1 MATREIKTRFALE
14 GEQKFKSTMK
24 DAANAVK
31 VLNSQ
36 QKLAKAQ
43 FQQTG
48 DAEKYNAEQAEILKK
63 KIEEQKKA
71 VEAAEQAIKGLTEN
85 GVAQNSKQMQ
95 DWQIKLNNARTA
107 LTGMETDL
115 QNLGQESASAEAQTE
130 SLGES
135 LQSLDKKASVE
146 MLISGIGRVT
156 SVFEGAVGKV
166 KELGSELVNSLRN
179 AASWADDLATQ
190 AIVYG
195 TDVETLQRM
204 RNAANLIDTDVET
217 IIRSQQKLESAMKSG
232 SKETEAAFAQFGVHT
247 KRYGEF
253 RDWEDVFWE
262 VGDAMMHMTDGLEG
276 SAKANAE
283 VERDTSAMKLFGK
296 SWRELIPL
304 FTAGRE
310 EYQRVMQEGSIVNEE
325 DVGKLT
331 ELDDALQNLQIEFNT
346 LKETVL
352 AQLAPALTELG
363 NALTG
368 VLKEMNEYLQTDEG
382 KAKLAELSKAVEG
395 FFSGV
400 KDISVKDSLD
410 LVKSA
415 LQGMVDAL
423 SWIRD
428 NKDAVAGAIGGIVAA
443 WAGLKAISGFSQILQ
458 LVNSWKGVF
467 GNGGGAG
474 IPTAAP
480 SAPAAPVTGVGG
492 AAAGGGLLRSIG
504 TKAIGLANN
513 LNVADPF
520 GASALVLPVLQDH
533 TAYGRSRRNG
543 LSIGDSLKEQ
553 AKEVTDYVETVKENA
568 STFQEDWE
576 NNVLFQG
583 VKGLLG
589 GDDQSAAPTIDD
601 YADALKRLNFAM
613 QELEDG
619 NGTTMLQSSVD
630 ELKNFGSIFTDD
642 VKAGMEDID
651 AIPAEDFTGWVQKMH
666 DQLATAAMEFD
677 ADLSGTV
684 ADDGEV
690 IWEEAEIVGENIPAG
705 VASGINSNASTAI
718 NAVIALGN
726 AVTGAMRTTLAIHSP
741 SKVMAELGGYVSD
754 GFAEG
759 IMGGLGTV
767 GRAAERM
774 AGVVS
779 AQPMPGYSAGRMS
792 PAAGAAGG
800 ARMIDISLML
810 GPEKL
815 TEVLVP
821 LVDDA
826 LGAEVNLLRR

>member
-14 GEQKFKSTMK
+14 GEQKYKSTMK

-48 DAEKYNAEQAEILKK
+48 DAEKYNAQQAEILKK

-71 VEAAEQAIKGLTEN
+71 VEAAEQAIKALTEN
-85 GVAQNSKQMQ
+85 GVAQNSRQMQ
-95 DWQIKLNNARTA
+95 DWQIKLNNAKTA
-107 LTGMETDL
+107 LSGMETEL
-115 QNLGQESASAEAQTE
+115 QNLGQESTNAEAQTE

-156 SVFEGAVGKV
+156 STFESAVGKV
-166 KELGSELVNSLRN
+166 KELGSELVNSLKD
-179 AASWADDLATQ
+179 AATWADDLATQ

-204 RNAANLIDTDVET
+204 RNAADLIDTDVET
-217 IIRSQQKLESAMKSG
+217 IIKSRQKLETAMKSG
-232 SKETEAAFAQFGVHT
+232 TKETETAFALFGVHT

-262 VGDAMMHMTDGLEG
+262 VGDAMMHMTDGLED

-283 VERDTSAMKLFGK
+283 VERDAAAMKLFGK

-310 EYQRVMQEGSIVNEE
+310 EYDRVMQEGSIVNKE

-331 ELDDALQNLQIEFNT
+331 ELDDSLRKLEHEFNA
-346 LKETVL
+346 LKETAL

-400 KDISVKDSLD
+400 KDIDVKASLD
-410 LVKSA
+410 LVKNA

-428 NKDAVAGAIGGIVAA
+428 NKDSVAGAIGGIVAA
-443 WAGLKAISGFSQILQ
+443 WAGLKAISGFSQILE
-458 LVNSWKGVF
+458 LVNGWKGVF
-467 GNGGGAG
+467 GNGGKAA
-474 IPTAAP
+474 TAAP
-480 SAPAAPVTGVGG
+480 AASAAPAAG
-492 AAAGGGLLRSIG
+492 ATAGGGIF
-504 TKAIGLANN
+504 AGLASTVGGWASK
-513 LNVADPF
+513 LMTMDPT
-520 GASALVLPVLQDH
+520 GSVSLVLPALQDH
-533 TAYGRSRRNG
+533 TAFGRALTNG
-543 LSIGDSLKEQ
+543 QSVGDALKEQ
-553 AKEVTDYVETVKENA
+553 GKAIEEYRETVRENMD
-568 STFQEDWE
+568 TFQQDWGE
-576 NNVLFQG
+576 NVLFQG

-589 GDDQSAAPTIDD
+589 GDDQSTPTIDD

-619 NGTTMLQSSVD
+619 NGTTMLKSSVD

-642 VKAGMEDID
+642 VKAGMEDVD
-651 AIPAEDFTGWVQKMH
+651 AIPAEDFAGWVQKMH
-666 DQLATAAMEFD
+666 DQLATAAMQFD
-677 ADLSGTV
+677 ADLSGTIE
-684 ADDGEV
+684 DDGEV
-690 IWEEAEIVGENIPAG
+690 IWEDAEIVGENIPAG
-705 VASGINSNASTAI
+705 VASGINANSATAV

-726 AVTGAMRTTLAIHSP
+726 AVTSAMRTTLAINSP

-792 PAAGAAGG
+792 AAAGAAGG

>member
-14 GEQKFKSTMK
+14 GEQKYKSTMK

-48 DAEKYNAEQAEILKK
+48 DAEKYNAQQAEILKK

-71 VEAAEQAIKGLTEN
+71 VEAAEQAIKALTEN
-85 GVAQNSKQMQ
+85 GVAQNSRQMQ

-107 LTGMETDL
+107 LSGMETEL
-115 QNLGQESASAEAQTE
+115 QNLGQESTNAEAQTE

-156 SVFEGAVGKV
+156 STFESAVGKV

-217 IIRSQQKLESAMKSG
+217 IIKSQQKLENAMKSG
-232 SKETEAAFAQFGVHT
+232 SKETETAFALFGVHT

-276 SAKANAE
+276 SARANAE
-283 VERDTSAMKLFGK
+283 VERDTAAMKLFGK

-310 EYQRVMQEGSIVNEE
+310 EYNKVMQEGSIVNEE

-346 LKETVL
+346 LRETVL

-368 VLKEMNEYLQTDEG
+368 ALRELNTYLQTDEG
-382 KAKLAELSKAVEG
+382 KEKLAELSKSIEG

-400 KDISVKDSLD
+400 KDIDVKESLD
-410 LVKSA
+410 LVKNA

-428 NKDAVAGAIGGIVAA
+428 NKDSVAGAIGGIVAA
-443 WAGLKAISGFSQILQ
+443 WAGLRAISGFSQILE
-458 LVNSWKGVF
+458 LVNGWKGVF
-467 GNGGGAG
+467 GNGGKAAAAA
-474 IPTAAP
+474 PAASAAP
-480 SAPAAPVTGVGG
+480 SVGTGG
-492 AAAGGGLLRSIG
+492 AAAGGGIF
-504 TKAIGLANN
+504 AGLASTVSGWASK
-513 LNVADPF
+513 LMTMDPT
-520 GASALVLPVLQDH
+520 GSLSLVLPALQDH
-533 TAYGRSRRNG
+533 TAFGRALTNG
-543 LSIGDSLKEQ
+543 QSVGDALKEE
-553 AKEVTDYVETVKENA
+553 AKAIEEYGETVKENI
-568 STFQEDWE
+568 STFKDDWSE
-576 NNVLFQG
+576 NVLVQG

-589 GDDQSAAPTIDD
+589 GDDQGAPTIDD

-619 NGTTMLQSSVD
+619 NGTTMLESSVD
-630 ELKNFGSIFTDD
+630 ELKNFGNIFTDD

-651 AIPAEDFTGWVQKMH
+651 AIPAEDFAGWVQKMH
-666 DQLATAAMEFD
+666 DQLATAAMQFD
-677 ADLSGTV
+677 ADLSGTIE
-684 ADDGEV
+684 DDGEV
-690 IWEEAEIVGENIPAG
+690 IWEDAEIVGENIPAG
-705 VASGINSNASTAI
+705 VASGINANSATAI

-726 AVTGAMRTTLAIHSP
+726 AVTSAMRTTLAINSP

-792 PAAGAAGG
+792 AAAGAAGG

>member
-14 GEQKFKSTMK
+14 GEQKYKSTMK

-48 DAEKYNAEQAEILKK
+48 DAEKYNAQQAEILKK

-71 VEAAEQAIKGLTEN
+71 VEAAEQAIKALTEN
-85 GVAQNSKQMQ
+85 GVAQNSRQMQ
-95 DWQIKLNNARTA
+95 DWQIKLNNAKTA
-107 LTGMETDL
+107 LSGMETEL
-115 QNLGQESASAEAQTE
+115 QNLGQESTNAEAQTE

-156 SVFEGAVGKV
+156 STFESAVGKV
-166 KELGSELVNSLRN
+166 KELGSELVNSLKD
-179 AASWADDLATQ
+179 AATWADDLATQ

-204 RNAANLIDTDVET
+204 RNAADLIDTDVET
-217 IIRSQQKLESAMKSG
+217 IIKSRQKLETAMKSG
-232 SKETEAAFAQFGVHT
+232 TKETEAAFALFGVHT

-283 VERDTSAMKLFGK
+283 VERDAAAMKLFGK

-310 EYQRVMQEGSIVNEE
+310 EYDKVTQEGSIVNEE
-325 DVGKLT
+325 DVSKLT
-331 ELDDALQNLQIEFNT
+331 ELDDALQKLQNEFET
-346 LKETVL
+346 LQRTVL

-368 VLKEMNEYLQTDEG
+368 ALSELNAYLQTDEG
-382 KAKLAELSKAVEG
+382 KAKLAELSKSIEG

-400 KDISVKDSLD
+400 KDIDVKESLD
-410 LVKSA
+410 LVKNA

-428 NKDAVAGAIGGIVAA
+428 NKDSVAGAIGGIVAA
-443 WAGLKAISGFSQILQ
+443 WAGLKAISGFSQILE
-458 LVNSWKGVF
+458 LVNGWKGVF
-467 GNGGGAG
+467 GNGGKAA
-474 IPTAAP
+474 TAAP
-480 SAPAAPVTGVGG
+480 AASAAPAAGT
-492 AAAGGGLLRSIG
+492 AAGGLSLAGIWTGLKTTVG
-504 TKAIGLANN
+504 NWAANWS
-513 LNVADPF
+513 AMDPTGVSSLF
-520 GASALVLPVLQDH
+520 PFVLQDH

-543 LSIGDSLKEQ
+543 LSVGDSLKEQ
-553 AKEVTDYVETVKENA
+553 AKEITDYVETVKENA

-576 NNVLFQG
+576 NNVLYQG

-619 NGTTMLQSSVD
+619 NGTTMLKSSVD

-642 VKAGMEDID
+642 VKAGMEDVD
-651 AIPAEDFTGWVQKMH
+651 AIPAEDFAGWVQKMH
-666 DQLATAAMEFD
+666 DQLATAAMQFD
-677 ADLSGTV
+677 ADLSGTIE
-684 ADDGEV
+684 DDGEV
-690 IWEEAEIVGENIPAG
+690 IWEDAEIVGENIPAG
-705 VASGINSNASTAI
+705 VASGINANSATAI

-726 AVTGAMRTTLAIHSP
+726 AVTSAMRTTLAINSP

-792 PAAGAAGG
+792 AAAGAAGG

>member
-14 GEQKFKSTMK
+14 GEQKYKSTMK

-48 DAEKYNAEQAEILKK
+48 DAEKYNAQQAEILKK

-71 VEAAEQAIKGLTEN
+71 VEAAEQAIKALTEN
-85 GVAQNSKQMQ
+85 GVAQNSRQMQ

-107 LTGMETDL
+107 LSGMETEL
-115 QNLGQESASAEAQTE
+115 QNLGQESTNAEAQTE

-156 SVFEGAVGKV
+156 STFESAVDKV
-166 KELGSELVNSLRN
+166 KELGSELVNSLKD
-179 AASWADDLATQ
+179 AATWADDLATQ

-204 RNAANLIDTDVET
+204 RNAADLIDTDVET
-217 IIRSQQKLESAMKSG
+217 IIKSRQKLENAMKSG
-232 SKETEAAFAQFGVHT
+232 TKETESAFALFGVHT

-262 VGDAMMHMTDGLEG
+262 VGDAMLHMTDGLEG

-283 VERDTSAMKLFGK
+283 VERDAAAMKLFGK

-310 EYQRVMQEGSIVNEE
+310 EYDKVMQEGSIVNKE
-325 DVGKLT
+325 DVSKLT
-331 ELDDALQNLQIEFNT
+331 ELDDALQKLQNEFET
-346 LKETVL
+346 LQRTVL

-368 VLKEMNEYLQTDEG
+368 ALKELNEYLQTDEG
-382 KAKLAELSKAVEG
+382 KEKLAELSKSIEG

-400 KDISVKDSLD
+400 KDIDVKESLD
-410 LVKSA
+410 LVKNA

-428 NKDAVAGAIGGIVAA
+428 NKDSVAGAIGGIVAA
-443 WAGLKAISGFSQILQ
+443 WAGLKAISGFSQILE
-458 LVNSWKGVF
+458 LVNGWKGVF
-467 GNGGGAG
+467 GNGGKAAAAALAAS
-474 IPTAAP
+474 AAP
-480 SAPAAPVTGVGG
+480 SAG
-492 AAAGGGLLRSIG
+492 ATAGGLSLAGMWAGLKTTVGNWAS
-504 TKAIGLANN
+504 N
-513 LNVADPF
+513 LMSADPTGSLSLF
-520 GASALVLPVLQDH
+520 PLVFQDH
-533 TAYGRSRRNG
+533 TAFGRSMTNG
-543 LSIGDSLKEQ
+543 QSVGDAWKAQVEEFKE
-553 AKEVTDYVETVKENA
+553 YGETVKENMD
-568 STFQEDWE
+568 TFQQDWE
-576 NNVLFQG
+576 ENVLFQG

-589 GDDQSAAPTIDD
+589 GDDQGAPTIDD
-601 YADALKRLNFAM
+601 YADALKRLDFAM

-619 NGTTMLQSSVD
+619 NGTTMLKSSVD

-642 VKAGMEDID
+642 VKAGMEDVD
-651 AIPAEDFTGWVQKMH
+651 AIPAEDFAGWVQKMH
-666 DQLATAAMEFD
+666 DQLATAAMQFD
-677 ADLSGTV
+677 ADLSGTIE
-684 ADDGEV
+684 DDGEV
-690 IWEEAEIVGENIPAG
+690 IWEDAEIVGENIPAG
-705 VASGINSNASTAI
+705 VASGINANSATAV

-726 AVTGAMRTTLAIHSP
+726 AVTSAMRTTLAINSP
-741 SKVMAELGGYVSD
+741 SKVMAKLGGYVSD

-792 PAAGAAGG
+792 AVAGAAGG

>member
-48 DAEKYNAEQAEILKK
+48 DAEKYNAQQAEILKK

-71 VEAAEQAIKGLTEN
+71 VEAAEQAVKSLTEN
-85 GVAQNSKQMQ
+85 GVAQNSRRMQ
-95 DWQIKLNNARTA
+95 DWQVKMNNARTA
-107 LTGMETDL
+107 LTAMETDL
-115 QNLGQESASAEAQTE
+115 QNLGQESSNAEAQTD

-156 SVFEGAVGKV
+156 GVLEGAVTKV
-166 KELGSELVNSLRN
+166 KELGTELVNSMKN

-190 AIVYG
+190 ATVYG

-204 RNAANLIDTDVET
+204 RNAANFIDTDVDT
-217 IIRSQQKLESAMKSG
+217 IIKAQQKLESAMKSG
-232 SKETEAAFAQFGVHT
+232 SKETETAFAQFGVHT

-262 VGDAMMHMTDGLEG
+262 TGEALIHMTDGLEG

-283 VERDTSAMKLFGK
+283 VERDTAAMKLFGK

-310 EYQRVMQEGSIVNEE
+310 EYQRVMQEGSIVNED
-325 DVGKLT
+325 DVAKLT
-331 ELDDALQNLQIEFNT
+331 TLDDALQALQNEFQT
-346 LKETVL
+346 LQTTVL
-352 AQLAPALTELG
+352 AQLAPAMTELS
-363 NALTG
+363 NAISG
-368 VLKEMNEYLQTDEG
+368 ALKELNEYLQTDEG
-382 KAKLAELSKAVEG
+382 KAKLEELSKSIEG

-400 KDISVKDSLD
+400 KDIDVKESLD
-410 LVKSA
+410 LVKNA

-423 SWIRD
+423 TWIRD
-428 NKDAVAGAIGGIVAA
+428 NKDSVAGAIGGIVAA
-443 WAGLKAISGFSQILQ
+443 WAGLKAISGFSQILA
-458 LVNSWKGVF
+458 LVNGWKGVF
-467 GNGGGAG
+467 GSGAAKTAPTAPSGTGIPGAG
-474 IPTAAP
+474 A
-480 SAPAAPVTGVGG
+480 GVGAG
-492 AAAGGGLLRSIG
+492 AVGGGLLSRLGMKLGSWSS
-504 TKAIGLANN
+504 N
-513 LNVADPF
+513 LMTMDPT
-520 GASALVLPVLQDH
+520 GSLSLLIPALQDH
-533 TAYGRSRRNG
+533 TAFGRTLTNG
-543 LSIGDSLKEQ
+543 GSVGDALKEQ
-553 AKEVTDYVETVKENA
+553 GKAIEEYAETVKKNA

-583 VKGLLG
+583 VKTLMG
-589 GDDQSAAPTIDD
+589 GNDQNMPTIDD
-601 YADALKRLNFAM
+601 YADALKRLEFAM

-619 NGTTMLQSSVD
+619 NGTDMLESSVE
-630 ELKNFGSIFTDD
+630 ELKDVKNIFTDD
-642 VKAGMEDID
+642 VKAGLEDFD
-651 AIPAEDFTGWVQKMH
+651 GIPAEDFAAWVQKLH

-677 ADLSGTV
+677 ADLSGTIE
-684 ADDGEV
+684 DDGEV
-690 IWEEAEIVGENIPAG
+690 IWEDAEIIGENIPAG
-705 VASGINSNASTAI
+705 IASGINRNAAAAI
-718 NAVIALGN
+718 NAVIDLGHS
-726 AVTGAMRTTLAIHSP
+726 VTGAMRTTLAINSP
-741 SKVMAELGGYVSD
+741 SKVMAELGGYVSQ

-779 AQPMPGYSAGRMS
+779 AQPLPGLSAGRMS
-792 PAAGAAGG
+792 AAAGAAGG

>member
-14 GEQKFKSTMK
+14 GEQKYKSTMK

-48 DAEKYNAEQAEILKK
+48 DAEKYNAQQAEILKK

-71 VEAAEQAIKGLTEN
+71 VEAAEQAIKALTEN
-85 GVAQNSKQMQ
+85 GVAQNSRQMQ

-107 LTGMETDL
+107 LSGMETEL
-115 QNLGQESASAEAQTE
+115 QNLGQESTNAEAQTE

-156 SVFEGAVGKV
+156 STFENAVGKV
-166 KELGSELVNSLRN
+166 KELGSELVNSLRD
-179 AASWADDLATQ
+179 AATWADDLATQ

-204 RNAANLIDTDVET
+204 RNAADLIDTDVET
-217 IIRSQQKLESAMKSG
+217 IIKSRQKLETAMKSG
-232 SKETEAAFAQFGVHT
+232 TKETEAAFALFGVHT

-283 VERDTSAMKLFGK
+283 VERDAAAMKLFGK

-310 EYQRVMQEGSIVNEE
+310 EYDKVMQEGSIVNEE
-325 DVGKLT
+325 DVSKLT
-331 ELDDALQNLQIEFNT
+331 ELDDALQKLQNEFET
-346 LKETVL
+346 LQRTVL

-368 VLKEMNEYLQTDEG
+368 ALSELNAYLQTDEG
-382 KAKLAELSKAVEG
+382 KAKLAELSKSIEG

-400 KDISVKDSLD
+400 KDIDVKESLD
-410 LVKSA
+410 LVKNA

-428 NKDAVAGAIGGIVAA
+428 NKDSVAGAIGGIVAA
-443 WAGLKAISGFSQILQ
+443 WAGLKAISGFSQILE
-458 LVNSWKGVF
+458 LVNGWKGVF
-467 GNGGGAG
+467 GNGGK
-474 IPTAAP
+474 AAAA
-480 SAPAAPVTGVGG
+480 APAASAAPAAG
-492 AAAGGGLLRSIG
+492 ATAGGGIF
-504 TKAIGLANN
+504 AGLASTVGGWASK
-513 LNVADPF
+513 LMTMDPT
-520 GASALVLPVLQDH
+520 GSLSLVLPVLQDH
-533 TAYGRSRRNG
+533 TAFGRALTNG
-543 LSIGDSLKEQ
+543 QSVGDALKEQ
-553 AKEVTDYVETVKENA
+553 GKAIEEYGETVRENMD
-568 STFQEDWE
+568 TFQQDWE
-576 NNVLFQG
+576 ENVLFQG

-589 GDDQSAAPTIDD
+589 GDDQSTPTIDD

-619 NGTTMLQSSVD
+619 NGTTMLKSSVD

-642 VKAGMEDID
+642 VKAGMEDVD
-651 AIPAEDFTGWVQKMH
+651 AIPAEDFAGWVQKMH
-666 DQLATAAMEFD
+666 DQLATAAMQFD
-677 ADLSGTV
+677 ADLSGTIE
-684 ADDGEV
+684 DDGEV
-690 IWEEAEIVGENIPAG
+690 IWEDAEIVGENIPAG
-705 VASGINSNASTAI
+705 VASGINANSATAI

-726 AVTGAMRTTLAIHSP
+726 AVTSAMRTTLAINSP

-792 PAAGAAGG
+792 AAAGAAGG

>member
-14 GEQKFKSTMK
+14 GEQKYKSTMK

-71 VEAAEQAIKGLTEN
+71 VEAAEQAIKALTEN

-107 LTGMETDL
+107 LSGMETEL
-115 QNLGQESASAEAQTE
+115 QNLGQESTNAEAQTE

-156 SVFEGAVGKV
+156 GTLEGAVTKV
-166 KELGSELVNSLRN
+166 KELGTELVNSMKN
-179 AASWADDLATQ
+179 AATWADDLATQ
-190 AIVYG
+190 AAVYG

-204 RNAANLIDTDVET
+204 RNAADFIDTDVDT
-217 IIRSQQKLESAMKSG
+217 IIKAQQRLENAMKSG
-232 SKETEAAFAQFGVHT
+232 SKETETAFAQFGVHT

-262 VGDAMMHMTDGLEG
+262 VGDAMMHLTDGLEG
-276 SAKANAE
+276 PAKANAE
-283 VERDTSAMKLFGK
+283 VERDTAAMKLFGK

-310 EYQRVMQEGSIVNEE
+310 EYQRVMQEGSIVNED
-325 DVGKLT
+325 DVAKLT
-331 ELDDALQNLQIEFNT
+331 TLDDALQTLQNEFQT
-346 LKETVL
+346 LQTTVL
-352 AQLAPALTELG
+352 AQLAPAMTELS
-363 NALTG
+363 NAISG
-368 VLKEMNEYLQTDEG
+368 ALKELNEYLQTDEG
-382 KAKLAELSKAVEG
+382 KAKLEELSKSIEG

-400 KDISVKDSLD
+400 KDIDVKESLD
-410 LVKSA
+410 LVKNA

-428 NKDAVAGAIGGIVAA
+428 NKDSVAGAIGGIVAA
-443 WAGLKAISGFSQILQ
+443 WAGLKAISGFSQILE
-458 LVNSWKGVF
+458 LVNGWKGVF
-467 GNGGGAG
+467 GNGGKAAAAA
-474 IPTAAP
+474 PAASAAP
-480 SAPAAPVTGVGG
+480 SVGTGG
-492 AAAGGGLLRSIG
+492 AAAGGSIF
-504 TKAIGLANN
+504 TGLASTVGGWASK
-513 LNVADPF
+513 LMTMDPT
-520 GASALVLPVLQDH
+520 GSLSLVLPALQDH
-533 TAYGRSRRNG
+533 TAFGRALTNG
-543 LSIGDSLKEQ
+543 QSVGDALKEQ
-553 AKEVTDYVETVKENA
+553 GKAIEEYGETVRENMD
-568 STFQEDWE
+568 TFQQDWE
-576 NNVLFQG
+576 ENVLFQG

-589 GDDQSAAPTIDD
+589 GDDQSTPTIDD

-619 NGTTMLQSSVD
+619 NGTTMIKSSVD
-630 ELKNFGSIFTDD
+630 ELKDCGSIFTDD
-642 VKAGMEDID
+642 VKAGMEDVD
-651 AIPAEDFTGWVQKMH
+651 AIPAEDFAGWVQKMH
-666 DQLATAAMEFD
+666 DQLATAAMQFD
-677 ADLSGTV
+677 ADLSGTIE
-684 ADDGEV
+684 DDGEV
-690 IWEEAEIVGENIPAG
+690 IWEDAEIVGENIPAG
-705 VASGINSNASTAI
+705 VASGINANSATAV

-726 AVTGAMRTTLAIHSP
+726 AVTSAMRTTLAINSP

-779 AQPMPGYSAGRMS
+779 AQPVPGYSAGRMS
-792 PAAGAAGG
+792 AAAGAAGG

>member
-14 GEQKFKSTMK
+14 GEQKYKSTMK

-48 DAEKYNAEQAEILKK
+48 DAEKYNAQQAEILKK

-71 VEAAEQAIKGLTEN
+71 VEAAEQAIKALTEN
-85 GVAQNSKQMQ
+85 GVAQNSRQMQ
-95 DWQIKLNNARTA
+95 DWQIKLNNAKTA
-107 LTGMETDL
+107 LSGMETEL
-115 QNLGQESASAEAQTE
+115 QNLGQESTNAEAQTE

-156 SVFEGAVGKV
+156 STFESAVGKV
-166 KELGSELVNSLRN
+166 KELGSGLVNSLKD
-179 AASWADDLATQ
+179 AATWADDLATQ

-204 RNAANLIDTDVET
+204 RNAADLIDTDVET

-400 KDISVKDSLD
+400 KDIDVKESLD
-410 LVKSA
+410 LVKNA

-428 NKDAVAGAIGGIVAA
+428 NKDSVAGAIGGIVAA
-443 WAGLKAISGFSQILQ
+443 WAGLKAISGFSQILE
-458 LVNSWKGVF
+458 LVNGWKGVF
-467 GNGGGAG
+467 GNGGK
-474 IPTAAP
+474 AAAAA
-480 SAPAAPVTGVGG
+480 APAASAAPAAGT
-492 AAAGGGLLRSIG
+492 AAGGLSFAGMWAGLKTTVGNWAS
-504 TKAIGLANN
+504 N
-513 LNVADPF
+513 LMSADPTGSLSLF
-520 GASALVLPVLQDH
+520 PLVFQDH
-533 TAYGRSRRNG
+533 TAFGRSMTNG
-543 LSIGDSLKEQ
+543 QSVGDAWKAQVEEFKE
-553 AKEVTDYVETVKENA
+553 YGETVRENMD
-568 STFQEDWE
+568 TFQQDWE
-576 NNVLFQG
+576 ENVLFQG

-589 GDDQSAAPTIDD
+589 GDDQSTPTIDD

-619 NGTTMLQSSVD
+619 NGTTMLKSSVD

-642 VKAGMEDID
+642 VKAGMEDVD
-651 AIPAEDFTGWVQKMH
+651 AIPAEDFAGWMQKMH
-666 DQLATAAMEFD
+666 DQLATAAMQFD
-677 ADLSGTV
+677 ADLSGTIE
-684 ADDGEV
+684 DDGEV
-690 IWEEAEIVGENIPAG
+690 IWEDAEIVGENIPAG
-705 VASGINSNASTAI
+705 VASGINANSATAV

-726 AVTGAMRTTLAIHSP
+726 AVTSAMRTTLAINSP
-741 SKVMAELGGYVSD
+741 SKVMAELGEYVSD

-792 PAAGAAGG
+792 AAAGAAGG

>member
-14 GEQKFKSTMK
+14 GEQKYKSTMK

-48 DAEKYNAEQAEILKK
+48 DAEKYNAQQAEILKK

-71 VEAAEQAIKGLTEN
+71 VEAAEQAIKALTEN
-85 GVAQNSKQMQ
+85 GVAQNSRQMQ
-95 DWQIKLNNARTA
+95 DWQIKLNNAKTA
-107 LTGMETDL
+107 LSGMETEL
-115 QNLGQESASAEAQTE
+115 QNLGQESTNAEAQTE

-156 SVFEGAVGKV
+156 STFESAVGKV
-166 KELGSELVNSLRN
+166 KELGSELVNSLKD
-179 AASWADDLATQ
+179 AATWADDLATQ

-204 RNAANLIDTDVET
+204 RNAADLIDTDVET
-217 IIRSQQKLESAMKSG
+217 IIKSRQKLETAMKSG
-232 SKETEAAFAQFGVHT
+232 TKETETAFALFGVHT

-283 VERDTSAMKLFGK
+283 VERDAAAMKLFGK

-310 EYQRVMQEGSIVNEE
+310 EYDKVMQEGSIVNEE
-325 DVGKLT
+325 DVSKLT
-331 ELDDALQNLQIEFNT
+331 ELDDALQKLQNEFET
-346 LKETVL
+346 LQRTVL

-368 VLKEMNEYLQTDEG
+368 ALSELNAYLQTDEG
-382 KAKLAELSKAVEG
+382 KEKLAELSKSIEG

-400 KDISVKDSLD
+400 KDIDVKESLD
-410 LVKSA
+410 LVKNA

-428 NKDAVAGAIGGIVAA
+428 NKDSVAGAIGGIVAA
-443 WAGLKAISGFSQILQ
+443 WAGLKAISGFSQILE
-458 LVNSWKGVF
+458 LVNGWKGVF
-467 GNGGGAG
+467 GNGGK
-474 IPTAAP
+474 AAAAA
-480 SAPAAPVTGVGG
+480 APAASAAPAAGT
-492 AAAGGGLLRSIG
+492 AAGGGIF
-504 TKAIGLANN
+504 AGLASTVGGWASK
-513 LNVADPF
+513 LMTMDPT
-520 GASALVLPVLQDH
+520 GSLSLVLPALQDH
-533 TAYGRSRRNG
+533 TAFGRALTNG
-543 LSIGDSLKEQ
+543 QSVGDALKEQ
-553 AKEVTDYVETVKENA
+553 GKAIEEYGETVRENMD
-568 STFQEDWE
+568 TFQQDWE
-576 NNVLFQG
+576 ENVLFQG

-589 GDDQSAAPTIDD
+589 GDDQGAPTIDD
-601 YADALKRLNFAM
+601 YADALKRLDFAM

-619 NGTTMLQSSVD
+619 NGTTMLKSSVD

-642 VKAGMEDID
+642 VKAGMEDVD
-651 AIPAEDFTGWVQKMH
+651 AIPAEDFAGWVQKMH
-666 DQLATAAMEFD
+666 DQLATAAMQFD
-677 ADLSGTV
+677 ADLSGTIE
-684 ADDGEV
+684 DDSEV
-690 IWEEAEIVGENIPAG
+690 IWEDAEIVGENIPAG
-705 VASGINSNASTAI
+705 VASGINANSATAV

-726 AVTGAMRTTLAIHSP
+726 AVTSAMRTTLAINSP

-779 AQPMPGYSAGRMS
+779 AQPLPGYSAGRMS
-792 PAAGAAGG
+792 AAAGAAGG

>member
-14 GEQKFKSTMK
+14 GEQKYKSTMK

-48 DAEKYNAEQAEILKK
+48 DAEKYNAQQAEILKK

-71 VEAAEQAIKGLTEN
+71 VEAAEQAIKALTEN
-85 GVAQNSKQMQ
+85 GVAQNSRQMQ

-107 LTGMETDL
+107 LSGMETEL
-115 QNLGQESASAEAQTE
+115 QNLGQESANAEAQTE

-156 SVFEGAVGKV
+156 STFESAVGKV
-166 KELGSELVNSLRN
+166 KELGSELVNSLKD
-179 AASWADDLATQ
+179 AATWADDLATQ

-204 RNAANLIDTDVET
+204 RNAADLIDTDVET
-217 IIRSQQKLESAMKSG
+217 IIKSRQKLENAMKSG
-232 SKETEAAFAQFGVHT
+232 TKETESAFALFGVHT

-262 VGDAMMHMTDGLEG
+262 VGDAMLHMTDGLEG

-283 VERDTSAMKLFGK
+283 VERDAAAMKLFGK

-310 EYQRVMQEGSIVNEE
+310 EYDKVMQEGSIVNKE
-325 DVGKLT
+325 DVSKLT
-331 ELDDALQNLQIEFNT
+331 ELDDALQKLQKEFET
-346 LKETVL
+346 LQRTVL

-368 VLKEMNEYLQTDEG
+368 ALKELNEYLQTDEG
-382 KAKLAELSKAVEG
+382 KEKLAELSKSIEG

-400 KDISVKDSLD
+400 KDIDVKKSLD
-410 LVKSA
+410 LVKNA

-428 NKDAVAGAIGGIVAA
+428 NKDSVAGAIGGIVAA
-443 WAGLKAISGFSQILQ
+443 WAGLKAISGFSQILE
-458 LVNSWKGVF
+458 LVNGWKGVF
-467 GNGGGAG
+467 GNGGKAAAAA
-474 IPTAAP
+474 PAASAAP
-480 SAPAAPVTGVGG
+480 SAG
-492 AAAGGGLLRSIG
+492 ATAGGLSLAGMWAGLKTTVGNWAS
-504 TKAIGLANN
+504 N
-513 LNVADPF
+513 LMSADPTGSLSLF
-520 GASALVLPVLQDH
+520 PLVFQDH
-533 TAYGRSRRNG
+533 TAFGRSMTNG
-543 LSIGDSLKEQ
+543 QSVGDAWKAQVEEFKE
-553 AKEVTDYVETVKENA
+553 YGETVKENMD
-568 STFQEDWE
+568 TFQQDWE
-576 NNVLFQG
+576 ENVLFQG

-589 GDDQSAAPTIDD
+589 GDDQGAPTIDD
-601 YADALKRLNFAM
+601 YADALKRLDFAM

-619 NGTTMLQSSVD
+619 NGTTMLKSSVD

-642 VKAGMEDID
+642 VKAGMEDVD
-651 AIPAEDFTGWVQKMH
+651 AIPAEDFAGWVQKMH
-666 DQLATAAMEFD
+666 DQLATAAMQFD
-677 ADLSGTV
+677 ADLSGTIE
-684 ADDGEV
+684 DDGEV
-690 IWEEAEIVGENIPAG
+690 IWEDAEIVGENIPAG
-705 VASGINSNASTAI
+705 VASGINANSATAV

-726 AVTGAMRTTLAIHSP
+726 AVTSAMRTTLAINSP
-741 SKVMAELGGYVSD
+741 SKVMAKLGGYVSD

-792 PAAGAAGG
+792 AVAGAAGG

>member
-14 GEQKFKSTMK
+14 GEQKYKSTMK

-48 DAEKYNAEQAEILKK
+48 DAEKYNAQQAEILKK

-71 VEAAEQAIKGLTEN
+71 VEAAEQAIKALTEN
-85 GVAQNSKQMQ
+85 GVAQNSRQMQ
-95 DWQIKLNNARTA
+95 DWQIKLNNAKTA
-107 LTGMETDL
+107 LSGMETEL
-115 QNLGQESASAEAQTE
+115 QNLGQESTNAEAQTE

-156 SVFEGAVGKV
+156 STFESAVGKV
-166 KELGSELVNSLRN
+166 KELGSELVNSLKD
-179 AASWADDLATQ
+179 AATWADDLATQ

-204 RNAANLIDTDVET
+204 RNAADLIDTDVET
-217 IIRSQQKLESAMKSG
+217 IIKSRQKLETAMKSG
-232 SKETEAAFAQFGVHT
+232 TKETETAFALFGVHT

-262 VGDAMMHMTDGLEG
+262 VGDAMMHMTDGLED

-283 VERDTSAMKLFGK
+283 VERDAAAMKLFGK

-310 EYQRVMQEGSIVNEE
+310 EYDRVMQEGSIVNKE

-331 ELDDALQNLQIEFNT
+331 ELDDSLRKLEHEFNA
-346 LKETVL
+346 LKETAL

-400 KDISVKDSLD
+400 KDIDVKASLD
-410 LVKSA
+410 LVKNA

-428 NKDAVAGAIGGIVAA
+428 NKDSVAGAIGGIVAA
-443 WAGLKAISGFSQILQ
+443 WAGLKAISGFSQILE
-458 LVNSWKGVF
+458 LVNGWKGVF
-467 GNGGGAG
+467 GNGGKAA
-474 IPTAAP
+474 TAAP
-480 SAPAAPVTGVGG
+480 AASAAPAAG
-492 AAAGGGLLRSIG
+492 ATAGGGIF
-504 TKAIGLANN
+504 AGLASTVGGWASK
-513 LNVADPF
+513 LMTMDPT
-520 GASALVLPVLQDH
+520 GSVSLVLPALQDH
-533 TAYGRSRRNG
+533 TAFGRALTNG
-543 LSIGDSLKEQ
+543 QSVGDALKEQ
-553 AKEVTDYVETVKENA
+553 GKAIEEYGETVRENMD
-568 STFQEDWE
+568 TFQQDWE
-576 NNVLFQG
+576 ENVLFQG

-589 GDDQSAAPTIDD
+589 GDDQSTPTIDD

-619 NGTTMLQSSVD
+619 NGTTMLKSSVD

-642 VKAGMEDID
+642 VKAGMEDVD
-651 AIPAEDFTGWVQKMH
+651 AIPAEDFAGWVQKMH
-666 DQLATAAMEFD
+666 DQLATAAMQFD
-677 ADLSGTV
+677 ADLSGTIE
-684 ADDGEV
+684 DDGEV
-690 IWEEAEIVGENIPAG
+690 IWEDAEIVGENIPAG
-705 VASGINSNASTAI
+705 VASGINANSATAV

-726 AVTGAMRTTLAIHSP
+726 AVTSAMRTTLAINSP

-792 PAAGAAGG
+792 AAAGAAGG